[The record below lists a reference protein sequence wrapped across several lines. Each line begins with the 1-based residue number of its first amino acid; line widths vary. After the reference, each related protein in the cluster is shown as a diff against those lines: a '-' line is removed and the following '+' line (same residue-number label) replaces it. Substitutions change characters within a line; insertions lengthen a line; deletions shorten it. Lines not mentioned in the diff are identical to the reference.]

1 MEKIS
6 LVVEKLASS
15 THPNRTKVKEI
26 QTSRIKYPGARR
38 SSLFQLTGS
47 RYFFVFLFYSVSART
62 SVLSSAGV
70 E

>member
-47 RYFFVFLFYSVSART
+47 RYFFVFLFYQI
-62 SVLSSAGV
+62 
-70 E
+70 